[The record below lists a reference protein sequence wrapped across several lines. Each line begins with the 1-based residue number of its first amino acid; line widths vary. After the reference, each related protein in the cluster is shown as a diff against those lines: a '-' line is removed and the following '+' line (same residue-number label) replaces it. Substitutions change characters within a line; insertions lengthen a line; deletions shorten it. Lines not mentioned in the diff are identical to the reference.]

1 MSDKMF
7 CKNCGYIG
15 DPKVHTPGYF
25 AVELILWCMFFIPG
39 LAYTLWRT
47 ANRTTICPQCRQINM
62 IPADSPMAQGMIKQ
76 MRNTLE
82 NPQPAAPSNPYQ
94 KLTPKPKIEIQ
105 DRDEQGRYII
115 PD

>member
-1 MSDKMF
+1 MSGKMF

-25 AVELILWCMFFIPG
+25 AVELLLWCLFILPG

-47 ANRTTICPQCRQINM
+47 SIRTTICPQCRQINM
-62 IPADSPMAQGMIKQ
+62 IPADSPMAQGIIAE
-76 MRNTLE
+76 MRNRSE
-82 NPQPAAPSNPYQ
+82 DPQPAAPPKQYQ
-94 KLTPKPKIEIQ
+94 EQSKKQKITIQ
-105 DRDEQGRYII
+105 DRDEHGRYII